1 MGNDPSQPGL
11 DRLLYCARSMRK
23 SLWVLLLAPVSFG
36 QAAEDAAGAAFC
48 AGCGALFIVIPILLI
63 AVHIW
68 MLVWV
73 ARDARSRGLDPAMWV
88 ILVVLTSFIGL
99 VVYLF
104 SRPQGNLVTCA
115 HCGNRRMQAGVVCPA
130 CQRS

>member
-1 MGNDPSQPGL
+1 MKKGLWAFLFAPSLMAQ
-11 DRLLYCARSMRK
+11 R
-23 SLWVLLLAPVSFG
+23 
-36 QAAEDAAGAAFC
+36 AEDAAGAAFC
-48 AGCGALFIVIPILLI
+48 AGCGTLMIAIPVVVIAL
-63 AVHIW
+63 HIW

-88 ILVVLTSFIGL
+88 ILVVLTSFIGF